1 MQEKTTPKRIN
12 QKEIKVKK
20 MGFIEVTR
28 LNGRKVF
35 INVDKIYAVDAT
47 DCNTAFVEYDS
58 KGKLGF
64 GVETLETYDN
74 VRSKILNLGV
84 LEE

>member
-1 MQEKTTPKRIN
+1 
-12 QKEIKVKK
+12 

-28 LNGRKVF
+28 LNGQKVF
-35 INVDKIYAVDAT
+35 INVDKIYAVEDT
-47 DCNTAFVEYDS
+47 GCNTAFVKYDN
-58 KGKLGF
+58 KGKWGY
-64 GVETLETYDN
+64 GAETRETYDN

>member
-1 MQEKTTPKRIN
+1 
-12 QKEIKVKK
+12 

-28 LNGRKVF
+28 LNGQKVF
-35 INVDKIYAVDAT
+35 INVDKIYTVADT
-47 DCNTAFVEYDS
+47 GRYTAFVEYDS
-58 KGKLGF
+58 KGKTGYGL
-64 GVETLETYDN
+64 ETRETYDN